1 MKKSLAQ
8 KKKKRYKT
16 LNWPKYNNHLVSRG
30 DIRLFVSKE
39 RLTSWFA
46 PREGKNGRP
55 KTYSND
61 AILLALTILTLY
73 KLNYR
78 SAEGFIRGL
87 FALMKIALPV
97 PDYTTLCRRMKFLSV
112 EYRRSIEKMRGRPVD
127 LVFDSTGLKVYGRGE
142 WKTKPT
148 HRFNVKNWKMLHLG
162 MTVEG
167 FQIKELE
174 LTTCKTSDNQAFA
187 HMLRRMEGKVGKVY
201 GDKAYLATEC
211 FNLIDGKGGTAV
223 IDLKPNMKLASAEIV
238 RENPGLEQRNRIWL
252 DIRRYGK
259 SGWKERSGY
268 HRRSLIEC
276 QMNRFKGRF
285 GEALFSR
292 KHSHQVTEVKIKAM
306 ILNTLS
312 SLGMPMTTAVS

>member
-167 FQIKELE
+167 FQLKELE
-174 LTTCKTSDNQAFA
+174 LTTCKTSDNPDFRTFFA
-187 HMLRRMEGKVGKVY
+187 VRVG
-201 GDKAYLATEC
+201 
-211 FNLIDGKGGTAV
+211 
-223 IDLKPNMKLASAEIV
+223 
-238 RENPGLEQRNRIWL
+238 
-252 DIRRYGK
+252 IRGF
-259 SGWKERSGY
+259 
-268 HRRSLIEC
+268 L
-276 QMNRFKGRF
+276 
-285 GEALFSR
+285 
-292 KHSHQVTEVKIKAM
+292 
-306 ILNTLS
+306 
-312 SLGMPMTTAVS
+312 P

>member
-8 KKKKRYKT
+8 KKKKIYKT
-16 LNWPKYNNHLVSRG
+16 LNWPKYNNSLVSRG

-55 KTYSND
+55 KTYGND

-127 LVFDSTGLKVYGRGE
+127 LVFD
-142 WKTKPT
+142 
-148 HRFNVKNWKMLHLG
+148 
-162 MTVEG
+162 
-167 FQIKELE
+167 
-174 LTTCKTSDNQAFA
+174 
-187 HMLRRMEGKVGKVY
+187 
-201 GDKAYLATEC
+201 
-211 FNLIDGKGGTAV
+211 
-223 IDLKPNMKLASAEIV
+223 
-238 RENPGLEQRNRIWL
+238 
-252 DIRRYGK
+252 
-259 SGWKERSGY
+259 
-268 HRRSLIEC
+268 
-276 QMNRFKGRF
+276 
-285 GEALFSR
+285 
-292 KHSHQVTEVKIKAM
+292 
-306 ILNTLS
+306 
-312 SLGMPMTTAVS
+312 